1 MMNEHLTKALH
12 DLEFARE
19 SIIMAIKETTTEKD
33 VFRLFAAGGAVNEAI
48 LKIKETIKV
57 KGEG

>member
-1 MMNEHLTKALH
+1 MNEHLTKALH

-19 SIIMAIKETTTEKD
+19 SLGLAREAAKSSALRLALAHIERYIGKAARD
-33 VFRLFAAGGAVNEAI
+33 VERLKA
-48 LKIKETIKV
+48 